1 MAEQPDTPAAAE
13 EVPVQ
18 TGPKGVVLIGALV
31 GTLLLGGAAGVFA
44 IGPMI
49 AKKAGY
55 AVALHPDSAAHG
67 GASGGANAES
77 GEHGSGKEGEGSG
90 GGAASNLHLI
100 DNLVLNPA
108 GSGGARFLMLAA
120 AIELKEAAQVE
131 ELKARDAEVRDVVLR
146 VMGAKTVDQLSAMAN
161 REALKQELGDS
172 LGALFKKPRA
182 IRRIYFP
189 QFVIQ

>member
-1 MAEQPDTPAAAE
+1 MAEQPEAPAAAE

-31 GTLLLGGAAGVFA
+31 GTLLLGGAAGVVA

-49 AKKAGY
+49 ATKAGY
-55 AVALHPDSAAHG
+55 AVALHPDSAVHG
-67 GASGGANAES
+67 GASGGANAEG
-77 GEHGSGKEGEGSG
+77 GEHESGKEGEGSG
-90 GGAASNLHLI
+90 GGGASNLHLI

-172 LGALFKKPRA
+172 LGALFKRPRA

>member
-1 MAEQPDTPAAAE
+1 MAEQPEAPAAAE

-55 AVALHPDSAAHG
+55 AVALHPDSAVHG
-67 GASGGANAES
+67 GASGGATAEG

-90 GGAASNLHLI
+90 G
-100 DNLVLNPA
+100 A
-108 GSGGARFLMLAA
+108 GRATS
-120 AIELKEAAQVE
+120 
-131 ELKARDAEVRDVVLR
+131 
-146 VMGAKTVDQLSAMAN
+146 TS
-161 REALKQELGDS
+161 S
-172 LGALFKKPRA
+172 TTSSSTPRA
-182 IRRIYFP
+182 PGGRAS
-189 QFVIQ
+189 